1 MKNYFLIILTT
12 LTFNLGNIKAVKSDI
27 NGFFKR
33 NKIYNKCMEDENNIF
48 IYGLRRE
55 EYCNCYVRKYMNKS
69 IPILAS
75 LECHA
80 DTLDKVEFL

>member
-1 MKNYFLIILTT
+1 VKNYFLIILTS
-12 LTFNLGNIKAVKSDI
+12 LVFNLGNIKEVKSDI
-27 NGFFKR
+27 NEFFER

-80 DTLDKVEFL
+80 DTLDKAEFL